1 MTNKELLQL
10 HDDTCNACKAIMKQ
24 KNSDYT
30 GGKGATDVFANFNS
44 SKILDIHPVQ
54 GLLLRVIDKIQRIRS
69 FTNDK
74 ELSVPNETVEDACD
88 DIVNYAILAK
98 AMLMEERSQIQ
109 KKLPKL
115 PTGEE
120 EIQAEKRMDIIG
132 RNGNDGLHYN
142 KNMYAVGEGDMPD
155 S

>member
-30 GGKGATDVFANFNS
+30 GGKGATDVFANFNA
-44 SKILDIHPVQ
+44 SKMLDIHPVQ

-98 AMLMEERSQIQ
+98 AMLMEERSQIER
-109 KKLPKL
+109 PVSKL

-120 EIQAEKRMDIIG
+120 EIQAEKRMNVIG
-132 RNGNDGLHYN
+132 QNGNEGLHY
-142 KNMYAVGEGDMPD
+142 KQTYAVGEGDMP
-155 S
+155 

>member
-1 MTNKELLQL
+1 MLK
-10 HDDTCNACKAIMKQ
+10 
-24 KNSDYT
+24 KNNDYT
-30 GGKGATDVFANFNS
+30 GGKKATDIFANFNS

-54 GLLLRVIDKIQRIRS
+54 GLLLRVIDKVQRIRS

-98 AMLMEERSQIQ
+98 AMLLDERA
-109 KKLPKL
+109 KKL

-120 EIQAEKRMDIIG
+120 EVTAEKRMNVIG
-132 RNGNDGLHYN
+132 KNGNEGLHYSQIEQEN
-142 KNMYAVGEGDMPD
+142 AK
-155 S
+155 

>member
-30 GGKGATDVFANFNS
+30 GGKGATDVFANFNA
-44 SKILDIHPVQ
+44 SKMLGIHPVQ

-98 AMLMEERSQIQ
+98 TMLMEERSQIEQ
-109 KKLPKL
+109 QVSKL

-120 EIQAEKRMDIIG
+120 EIQAEKRMNVIG
-132 RNGNDGLHYN
+132 QNGNEGLHY
-142 KNMYAVGEGDMPD
+142 KQTYAVGEGDMP
-155 S
+155 

>member
-1 MTNKELLQL
+1 MNTKELLKL
-10 HDDTCNACKAIMKQ
+10 HDDTCKSCRDIMLK
-24 KNSDYT
+24 KNNDYT
-30 GGKGATDVFANFNS
+30 GGKKATDIFANFNS

-54 GLLLRVIDKIQRIRS
+54 GLLLRVIDKVQRIRS

-98 AMLMEERSQIQ
+98 AMLLNERA
-109 KKLPKL
+109 KKL

-120 EIQAEKRMDIIG
+120 EARAEKRMDIIG
-132 RNGNDGLHYN
+132 QNGNEGLHYSQIEQEN
-142 KNMYAVGEGDMPD
+142 AK
-155 S
+155 